1 MMSFRRPEFF
11 SLNYQYIFL
20 WLVSTFVTFLKKK
33 KTFAYSKV
41 MKTLFYA
48 LFYNFSFLS
57 LTLRTAIHMYLILC
71 LIWSR
76 NRSTIFYINSIEK
89 YLLANSFPLIN
100 KSGHYICK
108 PVSEL
113 YFTPL
118 ISISILVRVSYCLNY
133 NKLIMCLVW

>member
-20 WLVSTFVTFLKKK
+20 WLVGTFVTFKKK
-33 KTFAYSKV
+33 NLC
-41 MKTLFYA
+41 LFKGHEDIILCFILQLY
-48 LFYNFSFLS
+48 FLS

-71 LIWSR
+71 LIWNR

-100 KSGHYICK
+100 KWGHYICK
-108 PVSEL
+108 SVSEL
-113 YFTPL
+113 YFIPL
-118 ISISILVRVSYCLNY
+118 ISVSILVRVSYCLNY